1 MSKPAETEAETGR
14 FRPPP
19 AEGIETIKRALVGQ
33 PMRTDAMEETLLRKR
48 LALPIFASDPFS
60 SVAYATEA
68 ALIVLVGASLTSLH
82 LVLPISA
89 AISVLL
95 AIVIASYRQTVR
107 AYSTSGGSYV
117 VARDNLGTIP
127 SLVAAAAL
135 LTDYVLTV
143 AVSVAAGVLAIVSA
157 VPSIG
162 HLSLE
167 LSIGA
172 VVLIT
177 LVNLRGVRESGI
189 AFAIPTYAFISA
201 YIVLI
206 AVGGVKCGIG
216 TCPHAVAPHPLP
228 AGAGAGAVTLFVLLR
243 AFASGSAA
251 LTGVEAISNGV
262 SAFRHPQAKNAA
274 KTLFALGVIAI
285 TFFLGV
291 SWLTVRMHARPSETA
306 SVVSQL
312 ARATFPTGTAFG
324 FMFWVVQI
332 TTFAIL
338 VLAAN
343 TSFQGFPRL
352 GALLARDRF
361 FPRQFANLGDRLVY
375 SNGIIV
381 LSGLAIFLLWHYDAK
396 VDSLIHLYVIG
407 VFTAF
412 TLSQAGMVRYWLR
425 TQSGRWRRS
434 MAVNG
439 LGAFAT
445 GVVSVIVIWTKFA
458 QGAWLVTVAIPVM
471 VVLFLAIHRHYRKTA
486 RRLRAAGAAVAAAP
500 PAHTTIVVT
509 VDAIDAATERAV
521 WYAREVGDTFHPV
534 HVPGRHTDPG
544 INARWHKWVDAEPRL
559 ERLSP
564 DEGQVDAVLEYVW
577 RLPRGDSE
585 FVNVVVPELF
595 KHRSLLEAVRRTKS
609 FAIKL
614 RLLREPG
621 VVITDVPLV
630 AGDAPTGERL
640 VARILVS
647 GIHGA
652 SLRAINYART
662 LRVDDVRAVFFAFDS
677 AEARRIRD
685 DWQRQEIEV
694 PLEVVEAPFRDLGDP
709 LREYL
714 RSLTGDGTTLVS
726 VVMPELVVSGWR
738 RLLHNQ
744 RALYLKRLLLFEP
757 RVILSSVPYQ
767 LR

>member
-1 MSKPAETEAETGR
+1 VGRVTGGR
-14 FRPPP
+14 QHTAGSEPPTP
-19 AEGIETIKRALVGQ
+19 EGIETVKRVLVGR
-33 PMRTDAMEETLLRKR
+33 PMRTDALEETLLRKR

-68 ALIVLVGASLTSLH
+68 ALIVLLGAGLSSLD
-82 LVLPISA
+82 LVLPVSA
-89 AISVLL
+89 AVAVLL

-117 VARDNLGTIP
+117 VSRDNLGTIP

-157 VPSIG
+157 VPSLD

-172 VVLIT
+172 VVVIT
-177 LVNLRGVRESGI
+177 IVNLRGVRESGI
-189 AFAIPTYAFISA
+189 VFAIPTYAFIAA
-201 YIVLI
+201 YIALLG
-206 AVGGVKCGIG
+206 VGVAKCTVG
-216 TCPHAVAPHPLP
+216 TCPHAVAPHPV
-228 AGAGAGAVTLFVLLR
+228 AAGAGAVTLFLVLR

-262 SAFRHPQAKNAA
+262 GAFRRPQAQNAA
-274 KTLFALGVIAI
+274 RTLFALGVIAI
-285 TFFLGV
+285 PFFMGV
-291 SWLTVRMHARPSETA
+291 SWLAVKMDARPSETA

-312 ARATFPTGTAFG
+312 ARATFPAGSTAG

-361 FPRQFANLGDRLVY
+361 FPRQFANLGDRLVF

-381 LSGLAIFLLWHYDAK
+381 LSGVAIFLLWYYDAQ

-425 TQSGRWRRS
+425 TRASGWRRS
-434 MAVNG
+434 MALNG
-439 LGAFAT
+439 LGAAAT
-445 GVVSVIVIWTKFA
+445 GVVSVIVIWTKFG
-458 QGAWLVTVAIPVM
+458 QGAWLVTVAIPLL
-471 VVLFLAIHRHYRKTA
+471 VLAFLGIHRHYRKTA
-486 RRLRAAGAAVAAAP
+486 RRLRAAGAAVAAAA
-500 PAHTTIVVT
+500 PARTTTVLT
-509 VDAIDAATERAV
+509 VDAIDPATERAV
-521 WYAREVGDTFHPV
+521 WFARRIGATFHPI
-534 HVPGRHTDPG
+534 HVPTRHADPG
-544 INARWHKWVDAEPRL
+544 INARWLKWIGGDPRL

-564 DEGQVDAVLEYVW
+564 EEGHVDAVLEYVW

-595 KHRSLLEAVRRTKS
+595 RRRSLLEAIRRTTS
-609 FAIKL
+609 FSIKL

-630 AGDAPTGERL
+630 TGEVPTTDRL
-640 VARILVS
+640 ATRILVS
-647 GIHGA
+647 GVHGA
-652 SLRAINYART
+652 SLRAINYARS
-662 LRVDDVRAVFFAFDS
+662 LQVEDARAVFFAFDS
-677 AEARRIRD
+677 AEARRMRD
-685 DWQRQEIEV
+685 DWQRQEIDM
-694 PLEVVEAPFRDLGDP
+694 PLEIVEAPFRDLGDP
-709 LREYL
+709 LRTYL
-714 RSLTGDGTTLVS
+714 RELTQDGGTVVS
-726 VVMPELVVSGWR
+726 VIMPELVVSGWR

-744 RALYLKRLLLFEP
+744 RALYVKRLLLFEP

>member
-1 MSKPAETEAETGR
+1 VSARPKIKDVETPPS
-14 FRPPP
+14 PPP
-19 AEGIETIKRALVGQ
+19 AEGIETLKRALVGR
-33 PMRTDAMEETLLRKR
+33 PMPSGAMEETLLRKR

-60 SVAYATEA
+60 SVAYATES
-68 ALIVLVGASLTSLH
+68 ALIVLVGATLTARH

-89 AISVLL
+89 AVSVLL

-117 VARDNLGTIP
+117 VSRDNLGRIP

-157 VPSIG
+157 VPSLD

-167 LSIGA
+167 LSIAA

-189 AFAIPTYAFISA
+189 AFAIPTYAFIGA
-201 YIVLI
+201 YIALL
-206 AVGGVKCGIG
+206 AVGAAKCTVG
-216 TCPHAVAPHPLP
+216 TCPHAVAPHPVA
-228 AGAGAGAVTLFVLLR
+228 AGAGVVTLFVVLR

-274 KTLFALGVIAI
+274 RTLFILGVISI
-285 TFFLGV
+285 TFFMGV
-291 SWLTVRMHARPSETA
+291 SWLAVKMGARPSETV
-306 SVVSQL
+306 SVISQL
-312 ARATFPTGTAFG
+312 ARAAFPSSTTFS
-324 FMFWVVQI
+324 FMFWVIQI

-352 GALLARDRF
+352 AALLARDRF
-361 FPRQFANLGDRLVY
+361 FPRQFGNLGDRLVY
-375 SNGIIV
+375 SNGIVV
-381 LSGLAIFLLWHYDAK
+381 LSGLAIFLLWYYDAK
-396 VDSLIHLYVIG
+396 VDALIHLYVIG

-425 TQSGRWRRS
+425 TRARRWRRS
-434 MAVNG
+434 MLVNG
-439 LGAFAT
+439 LGATAT

-458 QGAWLVTVAIPVM
+458 QGAWLVTVAIPLM
-471 VVLFLAIHRHYRKTA
+471 VLCFLAIHRHYRKTG
-486 RRLRAAGAAVAAAP
+486 RRLRAAGAAIAAAAP
-500 PAHTTIVVT
+500 ARTTTVLT
-509 VDAIDAATERAV
+509 VDALDEATERAV
-521 WYAREVGDTFHPV
+521 WYARAVGNSFHPV

-544 INARWHKWVDAEPRL
+544 INARWLRWIGGEPRL
-559 ERLSP
+559 ERLPP
-564 DEGQVDAVLEYVW
+564 DEGRVDAVLEYVW

-595 KHRSLLEAVRRTKS
+595 RRPSLFEALRRPTS
-609 FAIKL
+609 FGIKL
-614 RLLREPG
+614 RLLQEPG

-630 AGDAPTGERL
+630 TGEAPVAERV

-647 GIHGA
+647 DVHGV

-662 LRVDDVRAVFFAFDS
+662 LHLDDVRAVFFAFDG
-677 AEARRIRD
+677 AEARKLREE
-685 DWQRQEIEV
+685 WERQEIEI

-709 LREYL
+709 LRTYL
-714 RSLTGDGTTLVS
+714 RALTGDGSTIVS
-726 VVMPELVVSGWR
+726 VVMPELVVHGWR

-744 RALYLKRLLLFEP
+744 RALYVKRLLLFEP
-757 RVILSSVPYQ
+757 RVLLSSVPYQ

>member
-1 MSKPAETEAETGR
+1 MSRPTDTEDKPAEL
-14 FRPPP
+14 RPPP
-19 AEGIETIKRALVGQ
+19 AEGIETLKRALVGQ

-48 LALPIFASDPFS
+48 LALPIFASDALS

-68 ALIVLVGASLTSLH
+68 ALIVLVGGSLTSLH

-89 AISVLL
+89 AVSVLL

-117 VARDNLGTIP
+117 VARDNLGKLP

-157 VPSIG
+157 VPSIA
-162 HLSLE
+162 HLSLV

-177 LVNLRGVRESGI
+177 LVNLRGVRESGVT
-189 AFAIPTYAFISA
+189 FAIPTYAFITT
-201 YIVLI
+201 YLVLI
-206 AVGGVKCGIG
+206 AVGAAKCTVG
-216 TCPHAVAPHPLP
+216 TCPHAVAPHPV
-228 AGAGAGAVTLFVLLR
+228 AAGAGAVTLFVLLR

-274 KTLFALGVIAI
+274 KTLLVLGVISI
-285 TFFLGV
+285 TLFMGV
-291 SWLTVRMHARPSETA
+291 SWLTVKMGARPSDTV
-306 SVVSQL
+306 SVVSQI
-312 ARATFPTGTAFG
+312 ARATFPTSSAFG
-324 FMFWVVQI
+324 FLFWVVQI

-412 TLSQAGMVRYWLR
+412 TLSQAGMVRHWLR
-425 TQSGRWRRS
+425 TRTGRWRRS

-439 LGAFAT
+439 LGAVAT

-471 VVLFLAIHRHYRKTA
+471 VLIFLAIHRHYRKTA
-486 RRLRAAGAAVAAAP
+486 RRLRAAGAAIAAAP
-500 PAHTTIVVT
+500 PAHTTTVVT
-509 VDAIDAATERAV
+509 VDAIDGATERAV
-521 WYAREVGDTFHPV
+521 WYARETGDTFHPI
-534 HVPGRHTDPG
+534 HAPGRNTDPG
-544 INARWHKWVDAEPRL
+544 INARWLKWIDGEPRL

-564 DEGQVDAVLEYVW
+564 EEGRVDAVLEYVW

-595 KHRSLLEAVRRTKS
+595 MHRSLLEAVRRTSS
-609 FAIKL
+609 FSIKL

-630 AGDAPTGERL
+630 EGETPTGDRI

-647 GIHGA
+647 GVHGA

-662 LRVDDVRAVFFAFDS
+662 LRLEDVRAVFFAFDS
-677 AEARRIRD
+677 TEARRIRD
-685 DWQRQEIEV
+685 EWQRQEIDL

-709 LREYL
+709 LLAYL
-714 RSLTGDGTTLVS
+714 RSLTHDGTT
-726 VVMPELVVSGWR
+726 VVAVIMPELVVSGWR

-744 RALYLKRLLLFEP
+744 RALYVKRLLLFEP
-757 RVILSSVPYQ
+757 RIILSSVPYQ

>member
-19 AEGIETIKRALVGQ
+19 AEGIETIKRALVGR
-33 PMRTDAMEETLLRKR
+33 PMPTDAMEETLLRKR
-48 LALPIFASDPFS
+48 LALPIFASDALS

-68 ALIVLVGASLTSLH
+68 ALIVLAAGTLASLH
-82 LVLPISA
+82 LVLPVSA
-89 AISVLL
+89 AVSVLL
-95 AIVIASYRQTVR
+95 AIVVASYRQTVR

-189 AFAIPTYAFISA
+189 AFAVPTYAFIAA
-201 YIVLI
+201 YFALI
-206 AVGGVKCGIG
+206 AVGAAKCTVGS
-216 TCPHAVAPHPLP
+216 CPHAVTPHPLP
-228 AGAGAGAVTLFVLLR
+228 LGAGAITLFVLLR

-262 SAFRHPQAKNAA
+262 NAFRHPQAKNAA
-274 KTLFALGVIAI
+274 KTLFALCAIAI
-285 TFFLGV
+285 TFFMGV
-291 SWLTVRMHARPSETA
+291 SWLTVRMHARPSETV

-312 ARATFPTGTAFG
+312 AHATFPTGTAFG

-338 VLAAN
+338 ILAAN

-381 LSGLAIFLLWHYDAK
+381 LSSVAIFLLWHYDAK

-425 TQSGRWRRS
+425 TRSGNWRRS
-434 MAVNG
+434 IAING
-439 LGAFAT
+439 LGAAAT
-445 GVVSVIVIWTKFA
+445 GVVSVIVVWTKFA

-471 VVLFLAIHRHYRKTA
+471 VLLFLAIHRHYRKTA

-500 PAHTTIVVT
+500 PAHTTTVVT

-595 KHRSLLEAVRRTKS
+595 KHRSLLEALRRTTS

-630 AGDAPTGERL
+630 DGDAPTGERL

-647 GIHGA
+647 GVHGA

-662 LRVDDVRAVFFAFDS
+662 LRLDDVRAVFFAFDS
-677 AEARRIRD
+677 TEARRIRD
-685 DWQRQEIEV
+685 DWQRHEIEV

-709 LREYL
+709 LRDYL
-714 RSLTGDGTTLVS
+714 RSLTGDGTT
-726 VVMPELVVSGWR
+726 VVTVIMPELVVSGWR

>member
-1 MSKPAETEAETGR
+1 LRNPTDTEDGAGR
-14 FRPPP
+14 HQPPP
-19 AEGIETIKRALVGQ
+19 AEGMETLKRALVGR
-33 PMRTDAMEETLLRKR
+33 PMRTDAMGETLLRKR

-89 AISVLL
+89 TISVLL

-157 VPSIG
+157 VPSLA
-162 HLSLE
+162 HLSLV

-177 LVNLRGVRESGI
+177 LVNLRGVRESGL
-189 AFAIPTYAFISA
+189 AFAIPTYAFIAA
-201 YIVLI
+201 YIALI
-206 AVGGVKCGIG
+206 VVGAVKCTVG
-216 TCPHAVAPHPLP
+216 TCPHAVAPHPIT
-228 AGAGAGAVTLFVLLR
+228 AGAGAVTIFVLLR

-262 SAFRHPQAKNAA
+262 SAFRHPQARNAA
-274 KTLFALGVIAI
+274 KTLFVLGVISI
-285 TFFLGV
+285 TFFMGV
-291 SWLTVRMHARPSETA
+291 SWLTVKMGARPSETV

-312 ARATFPTGTAFG
+312 ARATFPTSSTFG
-324 FMFWVVQI
+324 FMFWVIQI

-375 SNGIIV
+375 SNGIVV

-425 TQSGRWRRS
+425 TRAPRWRWS
-434 MAVNG
+434 IAVNA
-439 LGAFAT
+439 LGALAT
-445 GVVSVIVIWTKFA
+445 GVVMVIVVWTKFA

-471 VVLFLAIHRHYRKTA
+471 VIMFLAIHRHYRKTA
-486 RRLRAAGAAVAAAP
+486 RRLRAAGAAVAAAA
-500 PAHTTIVVT
+500 PAHTTTVLT

-521 WYAREVGDTFHPV
+521 WYARQIGDTFHPV
-534 HVPGRHTDPG
+534 HAPGRHTDPG
-544 INARWHKWVDAEPRL
+544 INSRWLKWMDGEPRL
-559 ERLSP
+559 ERLST
-564 DEGQVDAVLEYVW
+564 DEGRVDAVLEYVW

-585 FVNVVVPELF
+585 FVDVVVPELF
-595 KHRSLLEAVRRTKS
+595 RRRSLVEAFRRTTS

-630 AGDAPTGERL
+630 EGEAPTGDRL

-647 GIHGA
+647 GVHGA
-652 SLRAINYART
+652 SLRAVNYART
-662 LRVDDVRAVFFAFDS
+662 LQLEDVRAVFFAFDS
-677 AEARRIRD
+677 TEARRMRD
-685 DWQRQEIEV
+685 DWQRQEIGI
-694 PLEVVEAPFRDLGDP
+694 PLEIVEAPFRDLGDP
-709 LREYL
+709 LLAYL
-714 RSLTGDGTTLVS
+714 RALTGDGQTVVS
-726 VVMPELVVSGWR
+726 VIMPELVVSGWR

-744 RALYLKRLLLFEP
+744 RALYVKRLLLFEP

>member
-1 MSKPAETEAETGR
+1 MPSH
-14 FRPPP
+14 
-19 AEGIETIKRALVGQ
+19 
-33 PMRTDAMEETLLRKR
+33 AMEETLLRKR

-157 VPSIG
+157 VPSLG

-167 LSIGA
+167 LSIAA
-172 VVLIT
+172 VVVIT
-177 LVNLRGVRESGI
+177 VVNLRGVRESGI
-189 AFAIPTYAFISA
+189 AFAVPTYGFIAA
-201 YIVLI
+201 YVVLI
-206 AVGGVKCGIG
+206 AVGAAKCTVG
-216 TCPHAVAPHPLP
+216 TCPHAVAPHPI
-228 AGAGAGAVTLFVLLR
+228 AAGAGAVTLFVLLR

-274 KTLFALGVIAI
+274 KTLFALGVVAI
-285 TFFLGV
+285 TFFMGV

-312 ARATFPTGTAFG
+312 ARGIFPSGTAFG

-375 SNGIIV
+375 SNGIVV
-381 LSGLAIFLLWHYDAK
+381 LSGLAISLLWYYDAR

-425 TQSGRWRRS
+425 TRAGRWRRS
-434 MAVNG
+434 IAVNG
-439 LGAFAT
+439 LGAAAT
-445 GVVSVIVIWTKFA
+445 GIVSVIVVWTKFA

-471 VVLFLAIHRHYRKTA
+471 VTIFLFIHRHYRKTA
-486 RRLRAAGAAVAAAP
+486 RRLRAAGAAIAAAAP
-500 PAHTTIVVT
+500 ARTTTVLT
-509 VDAIDAATERAV
+509 VDAIDDATERAV
-521 WYAREVGDTFHPV
+521 WFAAQILDTFHPV
-534 HVPGRHTDPG
+534 HAPGRQTDPG
-544 INARWHKWVDAEPRL
+544 INARWLKWVGGEPRL
-559 ERLSP
+559 ERLAA
-564 DEGQVDAVLEYVW
+564 DEGRVDSVLEYVW
-577 RLPRGDSE
+577 RMPRGDSE

-595 KHRSLLEAVRRTKS
+595 RRRSLFEALRRTS
-609 FAIKL
+609 TFSIKL

-630 AGDAPTGERL
+630 EGETPTAERL

-647 GIHGA
+647 GVHGA

-662 LRVDDVRAVFFAFDS
+662 LRLDDVRAVFFAFD
-677 AEARRIRD
+677 ADEARRIRD
-685 DWQRQEIEV
+685 EWQRQEIEI

-709 LREYL
+709 LRAYL
-714 RSLTGDGTTLVS
+714 RELTGDGGTVVS
-726 VVMPELVVSGWR
+726 VIMPELVVSGWR

-744 RALYLKRLLLFEP
+744 RALYVKRLLLFEP

>member
-1 MSKPAETEAETGR
+1 MSRPKDTEDKPGKLG
-14 FRPPP
+14 PPH
-19 AEGIETIKRALVGQ
+19 AEGIETVKRALVGR

-68 ALIVLVGASLTSLH
+68 ALIVLVGASLSARH
-82 LVLPISA
+82 LILPISA

-117 VARDNLGTIP
+117 VARENLGTIP

-143 AVSVAAGVLAIVSA
+143 AVSVAAGVFAIVSA
-157 VPSIG
+157 VPSLG
-162 HLSLE
+162 HLSLV
-167 LSIGA
+167 LSIAA

-189 AFAIPTYAFISA
+189 AFAIPTYAFIAA
-201 YIVLI
+201 YIALI
-206 AVGGVKCGIG
+206 AVGAAKCTVG
-216 TCPHAVAPHPLP
+216 TCPHAIAPHPIP
-228 AGAGAGAVTLFVLLR
+228 AGAGVVTLFVLLR

-274 KTLFALGVIAI
+274 KTLFILGVISI
-285 TFFLGV
+285 TFFMGV
-291 SWLTVRMHARPSETA
+291 SWLTIKMGARPSQTV

-312 ARATFPTGTAFG
+312 ARATFPTSSALG

-338 VLAAN
+338 ILAAN

-381 LSGLAIFLLWHYDAK
+381 LSGVAIFLLWHYDAK

-425 TQSGRWRRS
+425 TRSARWRWS
-434 MAVNG
+434 IAINA
-439 LGAFAT
+439 LGALAT

-486 RRLRAAGAAVAAAP
+486 RRLKAAGAAIAAAA
-500 PAHTTIVVT
+500 PAHTTT
-509 VDAIDAATERAV
+509 VLTIDAIDGATERAV
-521 WYAREVGDTFHPV
+521 WYARQIGDTFHPV
-534 HVPGRHTDPG
+534 HAPGRNTDPG
-544 INARWHKWVDAEPRL
+544 INARWLKWIGGDPRL

-564 DEGQVDAVLEYVW
+564 DEGRVDAVLEYVW

-595 KHRSLLEAVRRTKS
+595 ARRSVFEALRRTSS

-630 AGDAPTGERL
+630 ADEPSTADRV

-647 GIHGA
+647 GVHGA

-662 LRVDDVRAVFFAFDS
+662 LQLEDVRAIFFAFDS
-677 AEARRIRD
+677 TEARRIRE
-685 DWQRQEIEV
+685 DWRRQEIGM
-694 PLEVVEAPFRDLGDP
+694 PLEVIEAPFRDLGDP
-709 LREYL
+709 LRDYL
-714 RSLTGDGTTLVS
+714 RSLTADGTTIVT
-726 VVMPELVVSGWR
+726 VIMPELVVTGWR

-757 RVILSSVPYQ
+757 RIILSSVPYQ